1 MDLPGCLAQLMDAVT
16 TRVTIEGSKPSL
28 FKADRTLF
36 ELTIPF
42 ARGSLFQI
50 SFTKTRASRWLERR
64 HLVNNLGH
72 CFELGFR
79 QLIIEAHRLD
89 AAMLCI
95 AKHRRAKWGEMRVA
109 HASNFTSTGV

>member
-50 SFTKTRASRWLERR
+50 SFTTTRGSRWLERR
-64 HLVNNLGH
+64 HLVN
-72 CFELGFR
+72 ELGFR

-89 AAMLCI
+89 AATLCI